1 MQDRSRDVSWRTGLN
16 ANDNQCSIAEV
27 RGTKSAVVKL
37 WPEPAKERLAAWPV
51 SPTTR
56 NSSSRLDYRCA
67 CRNGVAPQIILKE
80 CRSWTFDAC
89 SKPIIS
95 FLPPRKYFG
104 VFGSQLALN
113 FSKSLLSFMNQSIII
128 QLVIGQFVFLFII
141 DAVIQ
146 KPRDHYS
153 SFFLDFLQC
162 KVL

>member
-104 VFGSQLALN
+104 VFGSQLAELLEIPLIIYESIYYHTARN
-113 FSKSLLSFMNQSIII
+113 WPVRFSLYNRRCDSKTSWSL
-128 QLVIGQFVFLFII
+128 
-141 DAVIQ
+141 
-146 KPRDHYS
+146 
-153 SFFLDFLQC
+153 
-162 KVL
+162 